1 MNKYSILGILAVL
14 GILASMFGAWAKI
27 THQRYGDT
35 ALTISMFMQ
44 AIGLAALAWILIIW
58 LKKKK

>member
-14 GILASMFGAWAKI
+14 GILTNMFGAWAKI
-27 THQRYGDT
+27 THQPYGDT
-35 ALTISMFMQ
+35 AITIGIFMQ